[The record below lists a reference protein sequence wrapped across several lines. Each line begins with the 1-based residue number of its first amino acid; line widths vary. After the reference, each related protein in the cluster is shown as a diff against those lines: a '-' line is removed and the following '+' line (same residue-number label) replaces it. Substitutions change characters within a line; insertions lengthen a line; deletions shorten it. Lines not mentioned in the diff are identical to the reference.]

1 MARVVWKGA
10 IVFGLV
16 HIPVDLY
23 PGSKDNDLDFDWIDK
38 RDNAP
43 VGYQRINKK
52 TGKPVEMSDIVKGY
66 EWEKGNYVILKD
78 EDFKAANP
86 KATQTVEILAFVDR
100 ESIPPLFFEKP
111 YRLVPGK
118 RGEKGYALL
127 RETLKR
133 TNKVGVAQ
141 VVIRNR
147 QHLAVLMPMGD
158 MLELITMRYADEVL
172 GAEEFDLPSM
182 KEAKVSDKE
191 VQLAERLVDDMTE
204 EWNPRQYRD
213 SYRDDLMK
221 RIKALATQGP
231 HASREDAGRR
241 GGEGRRADHRPD
253 GGAEAQPRDQGR
265 RQRQGGRERREACAR
280 DEAGRGR
287 EAPVDAKR
295 QGCGQKTGLTR
306 ERDAARATATDGR
319 RPMDTDILRSTSVG
333 SERSRARRSG
343 GPSTQ
348 RGSRARRAASR
359 ERAGHGRRGGDLQ
372 RIAPDPE
379 RGGTD
384 QARRRPLQRGGRGLA
399 ASRDRAAP
407 AVADSLSRRRLRILP
422 FPPSSRE
429 RARRSRTASRTCG
442 SRACAS

>member
-16 HIPVDLY
+16 HIPIELY

-52 TGKPVEMSDIVKGY
+52 TGKPIEMSDIVKGY

-100 ESIPPLFFEKP
+100 EAIPPLFFERP

-127 RETLKR
+127 RETLNR
-133 TNKVGVAQ
+133 ANKVGVAQ

-172 GAEEFDLPSM
+172 GADEFDLPSL

-191 VQLAERLVDDMTE
+191 VQLAERLVEDMSE
-204 EWNPRQYRD
+204 DWNPKQYHD

-221 RIKALATQGP
+221 RIEALATQGRTHLVKTP
-231 HASREDAGRR
+231 AG
-241 GGEGRRADHRPD
+241 EQEK
-253 GGAEAQPRDQGR
+253 GGAQIIDLMAALKRSLETKGPKSSGR
-265 RQRQGGRERREACAR
+265 AAAKGEEEPAR
-280 DEAGRGR
+280 LF
-287 EAPVDAKR
+287 KR
-295 QGCGQKTGLTR
+295 
-306 ERDAARATATDGR
+306 AATAKT
-319 RPMDTDILRSTSVG
+319 RSTRSVK
-333 SERSRARRSG
+333 SSARKRA
-343 GPSTQ
+343 
-348 RGSRARRAASR
+348 
-359 ERAGHGRRGGDLQ
+359 
-372 RIAPDPE
+372 
-379 RGGTD
+379 
-384 QARRRPLQRGGRGLA
+384 
-399 ASRDRAAP
+399 
-407 AVADSLSRRRLRILP
+407 
-422 FPPSSRE
+422 
-429 RARRSRTASRTCG
+429 
-442 SRACAS
+442 

>member
-23 PGSKDNDLDFDWIDK
+23 PGAKDNDLDFDWIDK

-100 ESIPPLFFEKP
+100 ESISPLFFEKP
-111 YRLVPGK
+111 YRLAPGK

-133 TNKVGVAQ
+133 TDKVGVAQ

-158 MLELITMRYADEVL
+158 MLELVTMRYAEEVL

-191 VQLAERLVDDMTE
+191 VQLAERLVEDMSE
-204 EWNPRQYRD
+204 DWKPEQYHD

-221 RIKALATQGP
+221 RIEALATQGRTHLVKTP
-231 HASREDAGRR
+231 AG
-241 GGEGRRADHRPD
+241 EEEK
-253 GGAEAQPRDQGR
+253 GGAQIIDLMA
-265 RQRQGGRERREACAR
+265 AL
-280 DEAGRGR
+280 
-287 EAPVDAKR
+287 KR
-295 QGCGQKTGLTR
+295 SLETK
-306 ERDAARATATDGR
+306 
-319 RPMDTDILRSTSVG
+319 
-333 SERSRARRSG
+333 
-343 GPSTQ
+343 GPQ
-348 RGSRARRAASR
+348 RGSRAPAKGEAKPARSTKRAASANTR
-359 ERAGHGRRGGDLQ
+359 STRSVKAAARKRA
-372 RIAPDPE
+372 
-379 RGGTD
+379 
-384 QARRRPLQRGGRGLA
+384 
-399 ASRDRAAP
+399 
-407 AVADSLSRRRLRILP
+407 
-422 FPPSSRE
+422 
-429 RARRSRTASRTCG
+429 
-442 SRACAS
+442 